1 MLLTNINPSSSTNT
15 TCIITLL
22 IDTSTYEAF
31 GNSCKVNGTTRAIF
45 FSGGASSIDIT
56 GASMVQQTLAIVYSG
71 SSGVPLYV
79 MSSVVPYMA

>member
-1 MLLTNINPSSSTNT
+1 MNSTSSTNI

-31 GNSCKVNGTTRAIF
+31 GNSCKINGTTRAIF
-45 FSGGASSIDIT
+45 FNGGASNIDIT

-71 SSGVPLYV
+71 SSGVPIYV
-79 MSSVVPYMA
+79 MSSVNPYMA